1 MASHVG
7 PLHWS
12 SSYPKCAGRYQ
23 SPIALSSCTAVRE
36 STCNRFCFDGYGKE
50 RNLDIKNNGH
60 SVQVTLPSNSYF
72 IKGGGLS
79 GKYQAL
85 QFHFHWGSD
94 STKGS
99 EHSVD
104 GVTYPA
110 EMHIVHR
117 KVGLTADEAL
127 QVKDGLAVLSV
138 MIKIG
143 CQTNRNFDAIVKSLS
158 VIPMSGDA
166 TTTSGNI
173 SLDNLLPDNRQD
185 FFRYYGSLTTP
196 TCDEIVVWTVFADP
210 VEISENQVNSFLYL
224 IYDNERNTVEKTNC
238 LLCCLSSTVLIRD
251 SEMVS

>member
-1 MASHVG
+1 MASH
-7 PLHWS
+7 
-12 SSYPKCAGRYQ
+12 
-23 SPIALSSCTAVRE
+23 
-36 STCNRFCFDGYGKE
+36 
-50 RNLDIKNNGH
+50 
-60 SVQVTLPSNSYF
+60 VQVTLPSNSYF
-72 IKGGGLS
+72 MRGGGLS
-79 GKYQAL
+79 CKYQAL

-99 EHSVD
+99 EHSMD

-110 EMHIVHR
+110 E
-117 KVGLTADEAL
+117 
-127 QVKDGLAVLSV
+127 
-138 MIKIG
+138 IG

-210 VEISENQVNSFLYL
+210 VEISENQFAV
-224 IYDNERNTVEKTNC
+224 
-238 LLCCLSSTVLIRD
+238 VLVIQG
-251 SEMVS
+251 